1 MDILPLASKTL
12 PTNKS
17 EMVERGWD
25 ILDFIL
31 ITGDAYVDHPS
42 FGAAIIGRVL
52 ESAGFRV
59 GIIAQPDWR
68 NIASFRS
75 LGRPLL
81 GMLVTAGNLDS
92 MVSNYTAAG
101 KPRREDDFSPG
112 NIGGRRPDR
121 AAIVYANKARE
132 AWPGLPVILGGIE
145 ASLRRLAHY
154 DYSSDKIRRSVL
166 LDSKADL
173 VLYGMAEF
181 AMLEVASRL
190 KEGKADFSDIRGAC
204 YLSLTPPVNALV
216 LPSFEEIAEDK
227 LKFGRAFKLAYL
239 EQDPF
244 AGKTVYQRHADTYV
258 CVNPPAWPLTTE
270 QMDWIYGLP
279 FTRQP
284 HPKYAEMGGVKAIEE
299 IEFSITSH
307 RGCFGSCSFCA
318 LTSHQ
323 GRLIQRRSLDSILAE
338 ARLLTI
344 LPHFKGYIHDIGGPT
359 ANFHVAACSKQTEH
373 GACKGKA
380 CLSPS
385 PCKLLK
391 SDHSEYLDILRA
403 VRALPGVKRVFV
415 RSGVR
420 YDYAMLDDNDA
431 FLMELCQHH
440 VSGQLKVA
448 PEHVSSRVL
457 RLMGKPPK
465 EIYDRFID
473 RYQGLNDKLGKKQ
486 FVVPYFMSSHPG
498 STIEDAIELAEY
510 LRDHRIRPQQVQ
522 DFIPTPGS
530 LSTCMYYTGIHPLTG
545 EKVHIPCSA
554 QEKNAQ
560 RAMLQYFLPKNYES
574 VYDTLTKAGRT
585 DLIGNGPQ
593 ALIPPRRTS
602 IRTRSLQKR

>member
-1 MDILPLASKTL
+1 MDILPLASRTL
-12 PTNKS
+12 PTTKT
-17 EMVERGWD
+17 EMAERGWD
-25 ILDFIL
+25 TLDFML

-42 FGAAIIGRVL
+42 FGAALIGRVL

-68 NIASFRS
+68 DTTSFRS

-81 GMLVTAGNLDS
+81 GMLITAGNLDS

-121 AAIVYANKARE
+121 AAIVYANRARE
-132 AWPGLPVILGGIE
+132 AFPGLPVILGGIE

-154 DYSSDKIRRSVL
+154 DYSSDKVRRSVL

-190 KEGKADFSDIRGAC
+190 KEGKSDFSDIRGAC
-204 YLSLTPPVNALV
+204 YLSSTPPENALV
-216 LPSFEEIAEDK
+216 LPSFEEIGEDK
-227 LKFGRAFKLAYL
+227 LKFVRAFKLAYL

-244 AGKTVYQRHADTYV
+244 AGKAVCQRHADTYV
-258 CVNPPAWPLTTE
+258 CVNPPAMPLATE
-270 QMDWIYGLP
+270 QMDWVYGLP
-279 FTRQP
+279 FTRAP

-299 IEFSITSH
+299 VEFSITSH

-338 ARLLTI
+338 ARLLAT

-373 GACKGKA
+373 GACKGKE

-391 SDHSEYLDILRA
+391 SDHSEYLGILRA
-403 VRALPGVKRVFV
+403 VRALPGVKKVFV

-431 FLMELCQHH
+431 FLKELCQHH
-440 VSGQLKVA
+440 VSGQLKIA
-448 PEHVSSRVL
+448 PEHVSERVL
-457 RLMGKPPK
+457 RLMGKPRK
-465 EIYDRFID
+465 EVYDSFID

-545 EKVHIPCSA
+545 EKVHIPRTA

-560 RAMLQYFLPKNYES
+560 RSMLQYFLPKNYES
-574 VYDTLTKAGRT
+574 VHETLTKANRT
-585 DLIGNGPQ
+585 DLIGNGPK
-593 ALIPPRRTS
+593 ALIPPRRTPMG
-602 IRTRSLQKR
+602 RRSLQKR